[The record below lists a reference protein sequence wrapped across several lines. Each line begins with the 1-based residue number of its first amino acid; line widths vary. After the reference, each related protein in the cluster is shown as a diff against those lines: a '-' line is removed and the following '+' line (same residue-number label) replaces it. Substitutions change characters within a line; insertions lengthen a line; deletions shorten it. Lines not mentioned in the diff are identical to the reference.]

1 MYFQKYVKTYKKL
14 ENVVDSCGI
23 CLLEFENDEKLK
35 SLNCTDF
42 DTSKIEFVFND
53 AGKEIIKQS

>member
-42 DTSKIEFVFND
+42 DTSKIEFVFNYV
-53 AGKEIIKQS
+53 GK